1 MSLPCLELKRQH
13 LLCLAAVLCLL
24 AGCEREQRSFG
35 AAPDKSEVV
44 PAVRLSDI
52 EPGQKAAEVKTVSG
66 YEENA
71 YEIAQGKRLYRAYN
85 CNGCHAQGG
94 GDSGPALMDSQW
106 IYGGEPAQVFAT
118 IKQGRPNGMPSF
130 GGHIPEEQIW
140 QLAAYVRSL
149 SGQLKTDR
157 APGRSDSLQG
167 AKPEQRRDQEQPEPA
182 SLPSSS
188 KH

>member
-1 MSLPCLELKRQH
+1 
-13 LLCLAAVLCLL
+13 
-24 AGCEREQRSFG
+24 
-35 AAPDKSEVV
+35 
-44 PAVRLSDI
+44 
-52 EPGQKAAEVKTVSG
+52 
-66 YEENA
+66 
-71 YEIAQGKRLYRAYN
+71 
-85 CNGCHAQGG
+85 
-94 GDSGPALMDSQW
+94 MDSQW

-157 APGRSDSLQG
+157 ASGRSDSLQG
-167 AKPEQRRDQEQPEPA
+167 ATPEQRRDQEQSEPA